1 MWSELTSTH
10 YWDCN
15 GGACDAPMLQPWNE
29 RLYSFAPQYAPQRP
43 PGGTGQYGETLW
55 LVGAASDSLSK
66 LLGGDD
72 ECCGRD
78 DTNVGGCGRCILA
91 RNPLAQSN
99 LTAVIMK
106 KSRCPPETNLCSEGS
121 VHMDI
126 AVPGFEFISEST
138 ANVCGSADRL
148 QTWLTKAQSGACA
161 TSTVGSGCDCS
172 WTMAKTNCGTDD
184 GSQCWSAC
192 CAPTSPTTDG
202 ASSCCDQ
209 IVANGRPARQRLF
222 DGCELFRAWGWPS
235 GAPTLQYQ
243 TVACP
248 AEFVARVSAAFTADG
263 VADVQGHPH
272 LPVAPPLPPVSPLPA
287 PLPPPPP
294 PREGLTQGGIL
305 SIILGVIVLFVM
317 YLVWGRCQCNICTK
331 CPRSNSRP
339 GQGSSVPDVTQVA
352 TKRVRGSFGASR
364 ASGGAYN
371 ASYGAP
377 PAAPRGE
384 VGNGVSAGVELAPPL
399 GLVEASANDA
409 RVEVL

>member
-1 MWSELTSTH
+1 MHEAHRLSIRLCMFHQLEMNLQGGCIAPLHQHSRVASAAKATHSSASENTVPCTYCRRMWSELTSTH

-55 LVGAASDSLSK
+55 LAGAASDSLSK

-222 DGCELFRAWGWPS
+222 DG
-235 GAPTLQYQ
+235 
-243 TVACP
+243 
-248 AEFVARVSAAFTADG
+248 
-263 VADVQGHPH
+263 
-272 LPVAPPLPPVSPLPA
+272 
-287 PLPPPPP
+287 
-294 PREGLTQGGIL
+294 
-305 SIILGVIVLFVM
+305 
-317 YLVWGRCQCNICTK
+317 
-331 CPRSNSRP
+331 
-339 GQGSSVPDVTQVA
+339 
-352 TKRVRGSFGASR
+352 
-364 ASGGAYN
+364 
-371 ASYGAP
+371 
-377 PAAPRGE
+377 
-384 VGNGVSAGVELAPPL
+384 
-399 GLVEASANDA
+399 
-409 RVEVL
+409 